1 MLRLPFGN
9 PYKRLK
15 PSLYDL
21 PFFAK
26 LLYFR
31 PEDFMITT
39 ENTELVALLGYPVEH
54 TKSPELFSYFEQE
67 FATKEL
73 GWAKQ

>member
-1 MLRLPFGN
+1 
-9 PYKRLK
+9 
-15 PSLYDL
+15 
-21 PFFAK
+21 
-26 LLYFR
+26 
-31 PEDFMITT
+31 MITT
-39 ENTELVALLGYPVEH
+39 ENTELVVLLGYPVEH